1 MSNACFSSHNPV
13 GHACKTTPRGHFQ
26 IPTGG
31 PFIDV
36 GDFARDF
43 KVTYFKYGAKVAYLI
58 RYDGTTE
65 EVSWSCT
72 CPDFEHRD
80 RVNTR
85 TCCKHIQACIDKEM
99 GTTRSGGNYQLFLV
113 EHVQ

>member
-13 GHACKTTPRGHFQ
+13 GNACKDAPRGQFQ

-31 PFIDV
+31 PFV
-36 GDFARDF
+36 YLGSFQRDF

-58 RYDGTTE
+58 RYDGTK
-65 EVSWSCT
+65 VLWSCT

-80 RVNTR
+80 RANTR

-99 GTTRSGGNYQLFLV
+99 GTARGGGNYQLFLV

>member
-13 GHACKTTPRGHFQ
+13 GHDCKTTPRGHFQ

-31 PFIDV
+31 PFV
-36 GDFARDF
+36 YLGDFQRDF

-65 EVSWSCT
+65 EVVWSCT

-80 RVNTR
+80 RANTR